1 MALLEKHLYVKRS
14 KLPNAGKGL
23 FTKVFI
29 PKGTRIVE
37 YKGRRTVWKDVKD
50 DDGKNGYIFYINSK
64 NVIDALPTPNALG
77 RYANDARGYVRVKGI
92 TNNSEYVVEGKRCFI
107 EATKDIPAGGE
118 IFVGYGAEYWK
129 TMRDNWK
136 LELAEKKAKEK
147 EKKKARKKV
156 KKARKKTTKK
166 KTSKKQ
172 STKKTSA
179 KKKVTKKK
187 STKKKAAAR

>member
-14 KLPNAGKGL
+14 KLPGSGKGL
-23 FTKVFI
+23 FTKVDI

-64 NVIDALPTPNALG
+64 CVIDALPTVKALG
-77 RYANDARGYVRVKGI
+77 RYANDAKGYSRVKGI
-92 TNNSEYVVEGKRCFI
+92 TNNSEYVVDKKRCFI
-107 EATKDIPAGGE
+107 EAVKNIPAGSE

-136 LELAEKKAKEK
+136 VDEAGKKE
-147 EKKKARKKV
+147 KV
-156 KKARKKTTKK
+156 KKKKKSKSKQVNKTKK
-166 KTSKKQ
+166 KTKAGASKKG
-172 STKKTSA
+172 TSSRRA
-179 KKKVTKKK
+179 KRK
-187 STKKKAAAR
+187 

>member
-1 MALLEKHLYVKRS
+1 MALLEKHLYVKKSR
-14 KLPNAGKGL
+14 LPNSGKGL

-64 NVIDALPTPNALG
+64 CVIDALPTVKALG
-77 RYANDARGYVRVKGI
+77 RYANDARGYSRMEGI
-92 TNNSEYVVEGKRCFI
+92 SNNSEYVVDKKRCFI
-107 EATKDIPAGGE
+107 EATKNIPAGSE

-136 LELAEKKAKEK
+136 VDLAERKAKT
-147 EKKKARKKV
+147 KKRKKG
-156 KKARKKTTKK
+156 
-166 KTSKKQ
+166 KKQ
-172 STKKTSA
+172 N
-179 KKKVTKKK
+179 K
-187 STKKKAAAR
+187 STKKGIARKKRG